1 MREASH
7 WWVRVYKTE
16 SPLVVPLWVI
26 EGGGPVEQGEHQQQQ
41 QQASQ
46 TLLHTT
52 TTQLK
57 KSRDTTV
64 YRDFYAV
71 LRHTYENMLYSYFST
86 LQLNLKSKF
95 SAMF

>member
-1 MREASH
+1 MGTGIRQ
-7 WWVRVYKTE
+7 
-16 SPLVVPLWVI
+16 SPVVVPLWVV
-26 EGGGPVEQGEHQQQQ
+26 EGGGPVEQAEHQQQQ

-64 YRDFYAV
+64 YRDFNAV
-71 LRHTYENMLYSYFST
+71 LRHTYENI
-86 LQLNLKSKF
+86 LNNYILNKVKNGTIQ
-95 SAMF
+95 